1 MPTLKDLHCSIEL
14 SNSGQ
19 PLQEMGTVYG
29 DACVETFIS
38 VPKERHKFT
47 IHLSS
52 TNFIAPGIAMYVF
65 IDGVYQCN
73 RNRQN
78 LEPRMPP
85 DRRSLVNFRV
95 RQKEEIQKDG
105 SMVARE
111 WTFERPHSRPPNI
124 LEDIGC
130 IEVVVLRCDGSRDA
144 KTTADMNLDGAA
156 DYPDYR
162 SDRSRRSRRTAY
174 DDRDPIVGPASNR
187 HVPPPFPLYHSPY
200 AETVRSQEGAA
211 TQYWKSTDG
220 GKQSPFLKDHFKRVH
235 HQRPEP
241 VGPDTRPRRD
251 IPAPAFHYGSG
262 PLPPRS
268 VAETQRDLIAE
279 AISSELPKSAPTMDP
294 TLLEKIVADAVK
306 RGVEESRKHASQG
319 SRRSSRAYE
328 HDTESS
334 SQIPGAWPT
343 SPTHPEQSRARSTH
357 HDRARDSD
365 GGDSTWKGPE
375 RKPRSTRSKA
385 DTRVAWDQELGWDNA
400 SKADGWDSD
409 TASDS
414 WDTDEPWSNKRHDG
428 WKDIRRSK
436 SRPRITRSPSPS
448 RIASF
453 AFNHKS
459 TGQRARHARSRK
471 ARAASRWREDRE
483 SSEDE
488 KDGWTHIAAPSDSST
503 SSSRSDSTL
512 KPSHSRSQVQSS
524 GRTAKRHTSRRS
536 EYEQLQL
543 RPQHIETPWH
553 TEPLHPPS
561 VLITNAQPPPP
572 TLAPISHFPS
582 SVHPQ
587 PQHPATQPAAP
598 VLAPPPPTWDCATA
612 APSRWNSGSTYV
624 PPAPFS
630 SVGMG
635 HARARRRSGGGS
647 SWGGGVAEMSKPSR
661 SSKHGEK
668 KKEKKKEERAQ
679 TVWGGEGEGRGEG
692 AWGEGEAVE
701 WDGEGEGW
709 EDGGEGG
716 DADAEKEWGGGD
728 TDTEK
733 GWGSES
739 VETEHVGWETPEE
752 RGDAWGSFGAEGAD
766 GTSGTSG
773 TQGAGWGWGWDT
785 HKHFD
790 VDNANANDIE
800 NANANVNP
808 DTNDNDTWTPTPKPS
823 TLKRP
828 KPTKKPNTH
837 PAAAPPLQQYPLPTP
852 TNPTLPFAL
861 PRPKKTPKHHPTP
874 STPRTSKPHPA
885 ILPGTPTPYGH
896 PVGRPCY
903 VDRVEC
909 PYAVFRFRGR

>member
-52 TNFIAPGIAMYVF
+52 TKFIAPGIAMYVF

-85 DRRSLVNFRV
+85 DRRSLVDFRV

-211 TQYWKSTDG
+211 TQHWRSTDG
-220 GKQSPFLKDHFKRVH
+220 REQSPVLKEDHSKRVH
-235 HQRPEP
+235 HQRSEP
-241 VGPDTRPRRD
+241 VGPGTRPRRD

-268 VAETQRDLIAE
+268 VVKTQRDLIAE
-279 AISSELPKSAPTMDP
+279 AISSEVPKSAPTMDP

-357 HDRARDSD
+357 HNRARDSD
-365 GGDSTWKGPE
+365 GGDSTWKRPE

-385 DTRVAWDQELGWDNA
+385 DTRIAWDQELGWDNA

-409 TASDS
+409 PASDS
-414 WDTDEPWSNKRHDG
+414 WDTDEPWSHKRHDG
-428 WKDIRRSK
+428 WKDIPRSK
-436 SRPRITRSPSPS
+436 SKSRITPSPSPS

-483 SSEDE
+483 SSGDE

-536 EYEQLQL
+536 EHEQLQL
-543 RPQHIETPWH
+543 PSQHVEIPWH
-553 TEPLHPPS
+553 PEPLNPPS

-572 TLAPISHFPS
+572 TLAPISHLPS
-582 SVHPQ
+582 STHAQ
-587 PQHPATQPAAP
+587 PQHHPTQPAAP
-598 VLAPPPPTWDCATA
+598 LPAPPPPPTWGCAIA
-612 APSRWNSGSTYV
+612 APSRQNIGASTLT
-624 PPAPFS
+624 PAPFS
-630 SVGMG
+630 SVGTG
-635 HARARRRSGGGS
+635 IARARRGLGGGS
-647 SWGGGVAEMSKPSR
+647 SWGGGVDGAKTL
-661 SSKHGEK
+661 KHGEK
-668 KKEKKKEERAQ
+668 KKEKKKEEREQ
-679 TVWGGEGEGRGEG
+679 TVWGGEGEG
-692 AWGEGEAVE
+692 AWGEGEAME

-709 EDGGEGG
+709 GGGGG
-716 DADAEKEWGGGD
+716 DADAEKGWGGGD
-728 TDTEK
+728 VDTEK
-733 GWGSES
+733 GWGDES

-752 RGDAWGSFGAEGAD
+752 RGDAWGAFGAD

-773 TQGAGWGWGWDT
+773 TSGTWGTQGAGWRWGWDT

-790 VDNANANDIE
+790 VNNDNDHNVNNAN
-800 NANANVNP
+800 NP
-808 DTNDNDTWTPTPKPS
+808 DVNNNTNDNDTWTPAPKPS

-837 PAAAPPLQQYPLPTP
+837 PATLTKPT
-852 TNPTLPFAL
+852 
-861 PRPKKTPKHHPTP
+861 KPTP
-874 STPRTSKPHPA
+874 STASKKPPA
-885 ILPGTPTPYGH
+885 IVPGTPTPYGH
-896 PVGRPCY
+896 AVGRPCY
-903 VDRVEC
+903 VDSVEC